1 MDENPC
7 ELRRRKV
14 QVPRPT
20 FKKSEG
26 FEPKISKLAILTQLE
41 AGSCAKLVFFRFV
54 AVKPLVRLL
63 AVSFHCPFAL
73 RLLSTPVCLRLAVAR
88 LLGDNSILLFE
99 IFLFFFFFFFALT
112 VLSSIRLIVHGVQY
126 SPVRFLLFRNSHLN
140 MADYGFSLRPYLR
153 SQ

>member
-54 AVKPLVRLL
+54 AVSLLSGCLRLAFTAPLLAVTLHSSLL
-63 AVSFHCPFAL
+63 AVSC
-73 RLLSTPVCLRLAVAR
+73 C
-88 LLGDNSILLFE
+88 
-99 IFLFFFFFFFALT
+99 
-112 VLSSIRLIVHGVQY
+112 
-126 SPVRFLLFRNSHLN
+126 
-140 MADYGFSLRPYLR
+140 
-153 SQ
+153 

>member
-1 MDENPC
+1 MKILVSYAGAKFKC
-7 ELRRRKV
+7 HALLLKV
-14 QVPRPT
+14 RGV
-20 FKKSEG
+20 
-26 FEPKISKLAILTQLE
+26 EPKISKLAILTQLE
-41 AGSCAKLVFFRFV
+41 AGSCAKLVFFDSV

-140 MADYGFSLRPYLR
+140 ADYGFSLRPYLR

>member
-1 MDENPC
+1 MPRPFKKVLGVLSHHRETWHANRVSGGQYRKTLVFLMDENPC

-26 FEPKISKLAILTQLE
+26 FEPKISKLGILTQLE

-63 AVSFHCPFAL
+63 AVSFHCPFA
-73 RLLSTPVCLRLAVAR
+73 C
-88 LLGDNSILLFE
+88 G
-99 IFLFFFFFFFALT
+99 
-112 VLSSIRLIVHGVQY
+112 Y
-126 SPVRFLLFRNSHLN
+126 SPLQS
-140 MADYGFSLRPYLR
+140 ACG
-153 SQ
+153 

>member
-99 IFLFFFFFFFALT
+99 IFLFFFFFFF
-112 VLSSIRLIVHGVQY
+112 
-126 SPVRFLLFRNSHLN
+126 LL
-140 MADYGFSLRPYLR
+140 
-153 SQ
+153 